1 MGKSRVTPLKCVTIP
16 RLELAA
22 AVLSIRMSE
31 QLKRELDMKIVDEV
45 FWSDSKVVLGYINNN
60 AKRFQVYVANRI
72 QEIRNKSSVK
82 QWKFVNS
89 KVNPADDAT
98 RGLSATEFIKSKWSQ
113 GPAFL
118 CKDETEWEIE
128 ESDQFVTSSDDPEIK
143 KVVSMVTNKTSDW
156 SIVERLKY
164 FSNWLR
170 AKRAVALCLRYM
182 HKLKGTEDSHSKR
195 KVTASCR
202 DCFQPVTITELQ
214 SAEVVILKAVQRE
227 AHLTASASSTLV
239 KLDPYTDIHGILR
252 VGGRIKLSNLPDES
266 VNSVI
271 LPKSNHVTDL
281 ILRHFHNKV
290 QHQGRGITMNEVRA
304 SGYWIIGMSSAISS
318 IIHKCITCRKLRSKP
333 QQQRMAIL
341 PKDRVEPAPPFTYS
355 AVDYFGPFSVKER
368 RKEVKRYGVIF
379 TCMASRA
386 VHVEVADTLE
396 TDSFIEG
403 YIRSVKLVLADDAID
418 SKGKRMTPMKYLDR
432 PVQNLSS
439 SNNQSLKGS
448 SPSRSHTIEE
458 QSKFYFMNICAD
470 IISEMWTF
478 QGNHVTAALLFL
490 FYDWCVRF
498 LYCLFVCNSMS
509 NPCYCL
515 VN

>member
-22 AVLSIRMSE
+22 AVLSVRMSE

-45 FWSDSKVVLGYINNN
+45 FWSDSKVVPGYINNN

-98 RGLSATEFIKSKWSQ
+98 RGLCATEFIKSKWSQ

-118 CKDETEWEIE
+118 WKDEIEWEVE
-128 ESDQFVTSSDDPEIK
+128 ESDQFVTSADDPEIK

-164 FSNWLR
+164 FSDWLR

-182 HKLKGTEDSHSKR
+182 HKLKDTKDSHSKR

-202 DCFQPVTITELQ
+202 DCFQPVTIKELQ

-266 VNSVI
+266 VNPVI

-318 IIHKCITCRKLRSKP
+318 IIHKCITCRKLRSEP

-396 TDSFIEG
+396 TDSFICALRRFICRRGPIRQLRSDQGTNFVGAKKELKNALQELDNNKIIKELHQHECDWFTFRMNVPSASHMG
-403 YIRSVKLVLADDAID
+403 GIWERQIRSVRAVLNALLLANG
-418 SKGKRMTPMKYLDR
+418 SQLNCEALRT
-432 PVQNLSS
+432 SE
-439 SNNQSLKGS
+439 SNN
-448 SPSRSHTIEE
+448 T
-458 QSKFYFMNICAD
+458 
-470 IISEMWTF
+470 
-478 QGNHVTAALLFL
+478 
-490 FYDWCVRF
+490 
-498 LYCLFVCNSMS
+498 
-509 NPCYCL
+509 
-515 VN
+515 